1 METENL
7 KVIGLDVIVN
17 RFFGEDEDSKKFIID
32 RAEVHFDTHDL
43 RSGFALY
50 TLVSRIDFL
59 EFLQNMVDTIGDCD
73 LARTFWHKFLSYQS
87 EFLQEQID
95 LLREDIP
102 VGVYINL
109 EV

>member
-59 EFLQNMVDTIGDCD
+59 EFLQNMVVLADCD
-73 LARTFWHKFLSYQS
+73 LASYQS

>member
-17 RFFGEDEDSKKFIID
+17 RFFGEEDEDSKKFIID

-59 EFLQNMVDTIGDCD
+59 EFLQ
-73 LARTFWHKFLSYQS
+73 KSYPPYVS
-87 EFLQEQID
+87 QEQID

>member
-59 EFLQNMVDTIGDCD
+59 EFLQKLVTLTQI
-73 LARTFWHKFLSYQS
+73 LPS
-87 EFLQEQID
+87 QEQID